1 MKDFDLSLI
10 PCVEGSRIYFVEGL
24 SSLEPALLK
33 QLTRCGI
40 FPNILYAYFSSES
53 KTWFKLE
60 SSQSSSTD
68 RYSINS
74 IELFHGEV
82 ESPSLSL
89 KELSFLRPL
98 NLSIPATGQAYLGN

>member
-40 FPNILYAYFSSES
+40 FPNILYAYFSYLR
-53 KTWFKLE
+53 K
-60 SSQSSSTD
+60 SS
-68 RYSINS
+68 
-74 IELFHGEV
+74 F
-82 ESPSLSL
+82 
-89 KELSFLRPL
+89 
-98 NLSIPATGQAYLGN
+98 